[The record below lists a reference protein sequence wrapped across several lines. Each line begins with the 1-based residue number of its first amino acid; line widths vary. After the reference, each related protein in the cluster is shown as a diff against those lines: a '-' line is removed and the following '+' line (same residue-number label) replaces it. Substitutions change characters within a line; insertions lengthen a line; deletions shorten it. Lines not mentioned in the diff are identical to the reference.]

1 MAIEVLQ
8 SFDDSGQ
15 VIVERVPRNGAGDV
29 AWGAQLVVRESQEAV
44 FFRDG
49 KALDRFGPGR
59 HTLSTA
65 NIPLLRGLLKAPF
78 GGETPFKAEV
88 YFVNK
93 KAFTNLKWGTP
104 QPVAFRDAE
113 FGIVRLRAHG
123 IYSLRVTDSGLFVNK
138 YGGSKGLIRVDEV
151 EDFLRGIIV
160 NRTFDFLGE
169 QVKSMLDLPALYDE
183 FAIALKAKVTREMQT
198 YGVELVDF
206 TIGAITAPPEVE
218 KAMDERARMGALGD
232 MDRYTRYKTA
242 EAIGDAAKN
251 PGGGMAGMGAG
262 LGAGMAIGE
271 TMGKAMGGKDGKG
284 GSDGDG
290 KPQRVV
296 VCPKCGH
303 ENPTD
308 DKFCGNCGARL
319 RPACPECGAEI
330 PPGNKFCGDCGAKL
344 GG

>member
-8 SFDDSGQ
+8 SFDNSGD
-15 VIVERVPRNGAGDV
+15 VICERVPRDGAGDV
-29 AWGAQLVVRESQEAV
+29 AWGAQLIVRESQEAV
-44 FFRDG
+44 FYRDG
-49 KALDRFGPGR
+49 QALDRFSPGR
-59 HTLSTA
+59 HTLTTA
-65 NIPLLRGLLKAPF
+65 NIPLLRGLLKLPF

-88 YFVNK
+88 YFVNRK
-93 KAFTNLKWGTP
+93 VFTNLKWGTP

-123 IYSLRVTDSGLFVNK
+123 IYSLRITDSGLFVNK
-138 YGGSKGLIRVDEV
+138 YAGTQGVIRSGVL

-160 NRTFDFLGE
+160 SRTFDFLGE
-169 QVKSMLDLPALYDE
+169 QIKSLLDLPALYDE
-183 FAIALKAKVTREMQT
+183 FAVALKAEVSREMT
-198 YGVELVDF
+198 AYGVELVDF

-242 EAIGDAAKN
+242 EAIGDAAKQ

-262 LGAGMAIGE
+262 IGAGMAIGE
-271 TMGKAMGGKDGKG
+271 TMGKAMGGRGE
-284 GSDGDG
+284 GSDG
-290 KPQRVV
+290 KPERLV

-303 ENPTD
+303 ENPAD

-319 RPACPECGAEI
+319 RPVCPDCGAELT
-330 PPGNKFCGDCGAKL
+330 PGNTFCGECGKKL
-344 GG
+344 GE